1 MNRSSAMAQNFA
13 LLYGRRTGKSIFA
26 QEVARTLREL
36 ALRFQSRFKVLDGW
50 VEVETRGGFA
60 EVQARVSVTLDRSRH
75 GVRTQLD
82 LSPAEAEKLVG
93 ELQRALAHLA
103 VAEVHET

>member
-13 LLYGRRTGKSIFA
+13 LLNGRRSGKSAIA
-26 QEVARTLREL
+26 QEMAWTWGEL

-60 EVQARVSVTLDRSRH
+60 EVSVTLDRPRH